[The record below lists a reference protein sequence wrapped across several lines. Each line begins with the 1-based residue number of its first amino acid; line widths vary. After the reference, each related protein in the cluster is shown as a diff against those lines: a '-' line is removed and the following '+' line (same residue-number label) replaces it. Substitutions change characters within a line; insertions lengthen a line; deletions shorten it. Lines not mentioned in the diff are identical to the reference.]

1 MECWRKSECC
11 NSKYIEHETDCDA
24 ADAREAEDL
33 LAQGHSAGTSPTT
46 LSLYSGAHSWSSSH
60 SNLSLHSNSSTP
72 GLLDPGSTSAN
83 TRTPS
88 PALGPGYARH
98 EVEGI
103 GNKIKSV
110 KITMVRVGG
119 GVPEWEDEKVSGQ
132 SLRREAN
139 GQARSWCGWCSRVIP
154 SKKDYQVDEET
165 RASKNGTASA

>member
-1 MECWRKSECC
+1 MECWRKNECC

-33 LAQGHSAGTSPTT
+33 LAQGHSAGSSPTT

-60 SNLSLHSNSSTP
+60 SNLSLHSNASTP
-72 GLLDPGSTSAN
+72 GLLDPGSASAT

-88 PALGPGYARH
+88 PAFGPGYARH

-110 KITMVRVGG
+110 KKTMVKVGG
-119 GVPEWEDEKVSGQ
+119 GVPDWGDEKASGQ
-132 SLRREAN
+132 CLRREIT
-139 GQARSWCGWCSRVIP
+139 GQTRSWCGWCSRVIP
-154 SKKDYQVDEET
+154 GKKDLEADEKLQGSKDEA
-165 RASKNGTASA
+165 ASS